1 MKIIPIQSSDD
12 NSKTGEKNTDISVPN
27 SSNDVSNIVK
37 FVKAKFP
44 SFILFLHICVSKY
57 AFICESEI
65 TVSPDNITEITYVE
79 DSENKMIFWLYF
91 VIISIICF
99 TWELLYYI
107 VGKFRRKSDN
117 KNKLTKLELSYSL
130 VSSFI
135 SLIAFQSTVFYMDDN
150 NVFNCFMD
158 YNETVANAMFFVIYG
173 IIILLSAFE
182 NYYCPNIL
190 KNK

>member
-12 NSKTGEKNTDISVPN
+12 NSKTSKKTTDISVPN

-65 TVSPDNITEITYVE
+65 TVSPDNITEI
-79 DSENKMIFWLYF
+79 IFWLYF

-107 VGKFRRKSDN
+107 VGKFRRKSDS

-130 VSSFI
+130 GSSFI

>member
-1 MKIIPIQSSDD
+1 MKITPIQSNDD
-12 NSKTGEKNTDISVPN
+12 NSEKTTDISVRK

-65 TVSPDNITEITYVE
+65 TVSTDNITEITYVE
-79 DSENKMIFWLYF
+79 DSENKLIFWLYF

-107 VGKFRRKSDN
+107 VGKFRRKSDS